1 VDTRLI
7 EWMGTARVAVESCA
21 RVRPGERVTIVTDA
35 GTSEYAG
42 CRELVDAVYAAS
54 RYAGAEVVLV
64 EFTSRTRPNEEL
76 PDAVAGAMVAAD
88 VLFFLPTYGAIHTR
102 ATQAAIDGGARVVV
116 LGGATYFGHTD
127 LLQRLV
133 PRSEAEIEEWGRLT
147 DKLAALFRT
156 GGTLHVTT
164 KKGTDL
170 TCEIGKLQVHTMD
183 AKYRGPKSLT
193 HFIPGMAGGGITP
206 GSARGVQ
213 VVDAAIMPI
222 FRPLVGEA
230 AVVLRIEDGF
240 IRGVEGGP
248 AAAEWKAMADALG
261 DPNAFLMVEYGFGA
275 HPRARVPAGRT
286 TNDERLYGGF
296 HTGIGSNLVFG
307 GSVQA
312 KWHVDASGTAA
323 TASLNGK
330 VFLEDGVYRV

>member
-1 VDTRLI
+1 MDSRMV
-7 EWMGTARVAVESCA
+7 EWMSSARVAVESCA
-21 RVRPGERVTIVTDA
+21 RVKAGERVTIVTDA
-35 GTSEYAG
+35 GTREFPG
-42 CRELVDAVYAAS
+42 CRDLIDAVYAAS

-64 EFTSRTRPNEEL
+64 EFMPRTRPNEEL
-76 PDAVAGAMVAAD
+76 PDAVAGAMAAAD

-102 ATQAAIDGGARVVV
+102 ATQAAVDKGVRVVV

-133 PRSEAEIEEWGRLT
+133 PRSAAEIEDWGKLT
-147 DKLAALFRT
+147 DRLADMFRG

-170 TCEIGKLQVHTMD
+170 TCDIGKLQVHTMD
-183 AKYRGPKSLT
+183 AKYRGPKGLT

-222 FRPLVGEA
+222 FRPLTAEPP
-230 AVVLRIEDGF
+230 VVLRIEDGF
-240 IRGVEGGP
+240 IRSVEGGP
-248 AAAEWKAMADALG
+248 AAAEWKGLADALG
-261 DPNAFLMVEYGFGA
+261 DPNAFLVVEYGFGA

-286 TNDERLYGGF
+286 TNDERLYGCF

-307 GSVQA
+307 GNVQA

-323 TASLNGK
+323 TASLNGN
-330 VFLEDGVYRV
+330 VFLEDGVYRT